1 MDVPG
6 ANAKRSEIEQ
16 AHTAGA
22 IKVLPSSH
30 HFLLAASRFRR
41 ISLGRRGR
49 RIFRVKEAWDGFS
62 ILTLGWDVHFHWRR
76 LYLSELRCSWLRQ
89 DDVSP
94 VYGRI
99 LAFMSGQGKREGAGR
114 GKGSVW
120 VLFPSGTRRRFGFV
134 SGARVRLFPNGKWFN
149 HVSVG
154 IYLSFL
160 LSCFPPLGRV
170 FSALSLEFWVP
181 LFFLWLD

>member
-30 HFLLAASRFRR
+30 HFLLAASRFKR
-41 ISLGRRGR
+41 ISLGRGGR
-49 RIFRVKEAWDGFS
+49 RIFRVKEAWDAFS

-76 LYLSELRCSWLRQ
+76 LYLSELRCSRLRQ

-99 LAFMSGQGKREGAGR
+99 LALTPGQGKKRASRKGA
-114 GKGSVW
+114 KGLW
-120 VLFPSGTRRRFGFV
+120 VC
-134 SGARVRLFPNGKWFN
+134 A
-149 HVSVG
+149 
-154 IYLSFL
+154 
-160 LSCFPPLGRV
+160 
-170 FSALSLEFWVP
+170 
-181 LFFLWLD
+181 